1 MRFNVIY
8 CLLSILG
15 NVRYTS
21 IHKLFWEEFIIT
33 KNKKTKKNKKQN
45 KTKNKTKHWA
55 LNTCFTRIIKKR
67 PKSNHMVMLAF
78 GIQLCKREVV
88 ILHVYLKL
96 KAYVL

>member
-8 CLLSILG
+8 CSLSILG

-21 IHKLFWEEFIIT
+21 IHKLFWEEFKIT
-33 KNKKTKKNKKQN
+33 KNNNKKKKKQ
-45 KTKNKTKHWA
+45 NKTKHWA

-67 PKSNHMVMLAF
+67 PKTNHMVMLAF